1 MVVVPSEKPPNAAV
15 LGGPAGSPVPSV
27 VRGAASTVELATD
40 EGKTGMST
48 GTATRGSRP
57 RGSARERLLDAAS
70 ELFYRHGIRA
80 VGIDTVI
87 ERAGVAKMSLY
98 NHFSSKD
105 ELVAAYLER
114 REQRWSEFFD
124 GELRRV
130 GGAPADRVLAV
141 FDILASWLERECP
154 RGCAFVNAEAELAD
168 PQHPAQVVIEADKA
182 RLRDRLVELVAA
194 TGAADPVP
202 VAEQLFLLLEGV
214 LVTSGTGRV
223 RDPAA
228 VAKRAAERLLA

>member
-1 MVVVPSEKPPNAAV
+1 
-15 LGGPAGSPVPSV
+15 
-27 VRGAASTVELATD
+27 
-40 EGKTGMST
+40 MST

-57 RGSARERLLDAAS
+57 RGSARERLLEAAS

-114 REQRWSEFFD
+114 REQRWSAFFD
-124 GELRRV
+124 SELRRI
-130 GGAPADRVLAV
+130 GGTPSGRVLAA

-154 RGCAFVNAEAELAD
+154 RGCAFGNAEAELAD
-168 PQHPAQVVIEADKA
+168 STHPAQAVIERDKA
-182 RLRDRLVELVAA
+182 RLREWLTELVAA
-194 TGAADPVP
+194 SGSADPSL
-202 VAEQLFLLLEGV
+202 VAEQLFLLWEGV

-223 RDPAA
+223 RDPVA
-228 VAKRAAERLLA
+228 VAKQAAARLLG

>member
-1 MVVVPSEKPPNAAV
+1 
-15 LGGPAGSPVPSV
+15 
-27 VRGAASTVELATD
+27 
-40 EGKTGMST
+40 MST

-57 RGSARERLLDAAS
+57 RGSARERLLEAAS

-114 REQRWSEFFD
+114 REQRWGAFFD
-124 GELRRV
+124 SELQRI
-130 GGAPADRVLAV
+130 GGTVADRVLAA

-154 RGCAFVNAEAELAD
+154 RGCAFGNAEAELAD
-168 PQHPAQVVIEADKA
+168 PTHPAQEVIEADKA
-182 RLRDRLVELVAA
+182 RLREWLTELVAA
-194 TGAADPVP
+194 SGSADPEL
-202 VAEQLFLLLEGV
+202 VAEQLFLLWEGV

-223 RDPAA
+223 RDPVAA
-228 VAKRAAERLLA
+228 AKQAAARLLG

>member
-1 MVVVPSEKPPNAAV
+1 
-15 LGGPAGSPVPSV
+15 
-27 VRGAASTVELATD
+27 
-40 EGKTGMST
+40 MSA

-57 RGSARERLLDAAS
+57 RGSARERLLEAAS

-114 REQRWSEFFD
+114 REQRWSAFFD
-124 GELRRV
+124 SELRRI
-130 GGAPADRVLAV
+130 GGTPAGRVLAA

-154 RGCAFVNAEAELAD
+154 RGCAFGNAEAELAD
-168 PQHPAQVVIEADKA
+168 PTHPAQAVIEADKA
-182 RLRDRLVELVAA
+182 RLREWLTELVAA
-194 TGAADPVP
+194 SGSTDPGL
-202 VAEQLFLLLEGV
+202 VAEQLFLLWEGV
-214 LVTSGTGRV
+214 LVTSGTERV
-223 RDPAA
+223 RDPVAA
-228 VAKRAAERLLA
+228 AKQAAARLLG